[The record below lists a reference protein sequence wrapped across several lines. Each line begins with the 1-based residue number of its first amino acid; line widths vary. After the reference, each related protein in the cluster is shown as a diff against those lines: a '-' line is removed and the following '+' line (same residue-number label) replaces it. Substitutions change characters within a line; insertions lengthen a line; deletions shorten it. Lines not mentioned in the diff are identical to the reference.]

1 MPWSTRDTM
10 SLREEFVALARQEG
24 ANRRE
29 LCRRF
34 GISPQT
40 GYKWLA
46 RSATL
51 GAAGLGDA
59 SRRPHHSPGE
69 TSPELQQSIVSLRQ
83 QHPAWGARKLARRLS
98 DLGQGCLAPS
108 TVNSILKRHGLISAQ
123 ASSAATAWQ
132 RFEHEAPNSLWQI
145 DFKGYVST
153 AAGPC
158 HPLTLLDDHSRYN
171 LALRACARQ
180 QTASVKEQ
188 LQDVFSRYGLP
199 VRINADNGA
208 PWGSPRE
215 PGQLSELALW
225 LIRLGV
231 RVSFSS
237 PYHPQTNGKDERF
250 HRSLKAELLVG
261 RSFQDLAQAQQQFDR
276 WRRIYNHERP
286 HQALGMNTPASRYR
300 ASERAYP
307 RTLPPLEY
315 GPNDTVV
322 KVGWLGEVRF
332 KSKRFKVS
340 AALKDHEIALRA
352 QPGREGC
359 YDVYFVHHKLREIDL
374 REA

>member
-1 MPWSTRDTM
+1 MPWSIKDTM
-10 SLREEFVALARQEG
+10 SLREEFVTLASQEG
-24 ANRRE
+24 VNRRE

-34 GISPQT
+34 DISPQT

-46 RSATL
+46 RFAEQ
-51 GAAGLGDA
+51 GGAGLVDI
-59 SRRPHHSPGE
+59 SRRPHHSPAV
-69 TSPELQQSIVSLRQ
+69 TTDALLQAVLALRRE
-83 QHPAWGARKLARRLS
+83 HPAWGARKIARRLQ
-98 DLGQGCLAPS
+98 DLGQERIAPS
-108 TVNSILKRHGLISAQ
+108 TVNSILRRHGLISPEASTAAQ
-123 ASSAATAWQ
+123 RWQ

-145 DFKGYVST
+145 DFKGHVPT
-153 AAGPC
+153 AGGRC

-180 QTASVKEQ
+180 HTASVRAQ
-188 LQDVFSRYGLP
+188 LQDVFARYGLP

-250 HRSLKAELLVG
+250 HRSLKAELLAR
-261 RSFQDLAQAQQQFDR
+261 RSFQNLEHAQQQFDC

-307 RTLPPLEY
+307 KTLPPVEY
-315 GPNDTVV
+315 GPDDTVV
-322 KVGWLGEVRF
+322 RVGWLGEMRF
-332 KSKRFKVS
+332 KGRRFKVS
-340 AALKDHEIALRA
+340 AALKDHAVALRP
-352 QPGREGC
+352 QPGRDGC
-359 YDVYFVHHKLREIDL
+359 YDVYFVHHKLRQIDL

>member
-1 MPWSTRDTM
+1 M

-199 VRINADNGA
+199 VRINADNGMA
-208 PWGSPRE
+208 R
-215 PGQLSELALW
+215 
-225 LIRLGV
+225 
-231 RVSFSS
+231 
-237 PYHPQTNGKDERF
+237 
-250 HRSLKAELLVG
+250 RSG
-261 RSFQDLAQAQQQFDR
+261 
-276 WRRIYNHERP
+276 
-286 HQALGMNTPASRYR
+286 
-300 ASERAYP
+300 
-307 RTLPPLEY
+307 
-315 GPNDTVV
+315 
-322 KVGWLGEVRF
+322 
-332 KSKRFKVS
+332 
-340 AALKDHEIALRA
+340 
-352 QPGREGC
+352 
-359 YDVYFVHHKLREIDL
+359 
-374 REA
+374 